1 MLIDSLP
8 DDRPLTRVAHRT
20 PPVPDAL
27 VSRRRFLSGA
37 AAVALAGAATACGS
51 SGSAGSAGASG
62 VATTGQ
68 DAATG
73 AFPRTVDHAAGSTR
87 IDARPARV
95 VAVTDGAEL
104 ASLLALGVTP
114 VGFGRRNDP
123 LTPWIAEAGGDDP
136 AIERYDLAGEP
147 NFELMAAWR
156 PDVIVGQ
163 YGFVLEENIA
173 DFTAVAPTVA
183 TSFVGWRDNL
193 RQAAAATGTDDRA
206 EDLIAELEAEIA
218 ETAER
223 LAGTSVTTR
232 WLFGFP
238 DYLGQ
243 LNDRSPIGALLT
255 EMGLPTLAP
264 QEAEGEAADQIVPER
279 LGDSL
284 AQADAVVVLDFED
297 PEGDGDAALSEQ
309 ALYRSAPAVA
319 AGRVVRL
326 GVDESNAAYFD
337 SVLTVRRNLA
347 LIERVLGEL
356 S

>member
-1 MLIDSLP
+1 VLID
-8 DDRPLTRVAHRT
+8 RPCATQQQLTGVADHMGT
-20 PPVPDAL
+20 APSAPHVL
-27 VSRRRFLSGA
+27 WSRRRFLTGT
-37 AAVALAGAATACGS
+37 AAVVLAGATSACG
-51 SGSAGSAGASG
+51 SGSAGSAGPSG
-62 VATTGQ
+62 AATTG
-68 DAATG
+68 G
-73 AFPRTVDHAAGSTR
+73 FPRTVDHAVGSTR
-87 IDARPARV
+87 IEAPPARV

-104 ASLLALGVTP
+104 ASLLALGITP

-123 LTPWIAEAGGDDP
+123 LTPWISEAGGDDP

-147 NFELMAAWR
+147 NFELMATWR

-206 EDLIAELEAEIA
+206 KDLIAELEAEIA
-218 ETAER
+218 EAADR
-223 LAGTSVTTR
+223 LAGISVTTR
-232 WLFGFP
+232 WVFGFP

-255 EMGLPTLAP
+255 EMGMPTLAP

-279 LGDSL
+279 LGDAL
-284 AQADAVVVLDFED
+284 ADADAVVVLDFED

-319 AGRVVRL
+319 AGRIVRL

-337 SVLTVRRNLA
+337 SVLTVRRNLD

-356 S
+356 G